1 MPEFDFKIR
10 KELNN
15 EGQARSVNDSIKKL
29 LNNLTVEQLAK
40 VAKATDD
47 QNKIKLALR
56 YL

>member
-29 LNNLTVEQLAK
+29 LNNLTVDQLAK
-40 VAKATDD
+40 VAKATEDP
-47 QNKIKLALR
+47 NKIKLALR